1 MQERPPKSIRPVVRS
16 PFPGHEREEQAG
28 DECGDVDAR
37 PGSRTLLA
45 STFAIGL
52 LPNYARIGI
61 WAPLLLVSLRFAQG
75 FALGGEWG
83 GAVLMSVEHAP
94 AARRGL
100 YGSFVALG
108 LPAGLVLANLMFLT
122 ASVAVS
128 PAQFLAWGWR
138 LPFLGSVVLVG
149 IGLFVRSGV
158 TESPVFTEIRERS
171 AQRRQPVLDVLRD
184 HWRTVLLAAG
194 SYLSSSALGYLSTVY
209 FVSYATR
216 ELGSP

>member
-1 MQERPPKSIRPVVRS
+1 
-16 PFPGHEREEQAG
+16 
-28 DECGDVDAR
+28 
-37 PGSRTLLA
+37 
-45 STFAIGL
+45 
-52 LPNYARIGI
+52 
-61 WAPLLLVSLRFAQG
+61 
-75 FALGGEWG
+75 
-83 GAVLMSVEHAP
+83 MSVEHAP